1 MYPEE
6 RKKERE
12 REREREREKE
22 PIKLPNDYLL
32 ILLIIEFQS
41 FTRVPLKKTSE
52 RINAIVAIIRYETS
66 LYTTTNAYMRNR
78 IRVIRQRHSNLGNL
92 ASSSSL

>member
-6 RKKERE
+6 RKRE

-32 ILLIIEFQS
+32 ILLIIEFRS

-78 IRVIRQRHSNLGNL
+78 IRVILRQRHSNLGNL